1 MEGPTAVLVTKASA
15 THCRPWEDDSVYTC
29 ALNRTHSNM
38 VKFAPQD
45 EEYDKVIARIKGIVH
60 HALAIRLPRLSESSQ
75 RCLRSL
81 NFKEMDTR
89 LNDID
94 DALDGTCQWLL
105 EHETYKAWAACSRGL
120 LWIKGKPGSGKSTL
134 LKYAYQFVTET
145 PKIGDRALVLSF
157 YFHGRGAESQKTPFG
172 LFQSLL
178 HQILRQVPDVLSNL
192 VDTYEK
198 RLQEKG
204 NLSDAWE
211 WHANELWDFFDLS
224 LPRILQTRSVWL
236 FVDAL
241 DESGEENARDLFRRF
256 KSLLLKDRPSTC
268 LPVRICLSCRHY
280 PILDQDCQFV
290 INPESSNEKDIST
303 YVQTGIS
310 TSGRLRQSTI
320 PALITGRANGVFMW
334 ARLAVDEALK
344 LDSKGRGL
352 RMIEEKIKTLPP
364 ELDSLYSGL
373 VTDMDEIPASL
384 KLIQWICLATRP
396 ISLEELRWAMILDA
410 ECPYKSFRQCENA
423 EEYDCHM
430 ENRLKTLSRGL
441 AEAVPLAGSRIVVQF
456 VHQSAKDFFIDKG
469 LTILTD
475 KLKSA
480 GLTATEMDVT
490 ASAHHQLSRTCLR
503 YLAMDEIGQLTT
515 NDWHTWTS
523 KFPLIDYA
531 SRSWMVH
538 AQVGE
543 AGGVPQHDLIG
554 YFDWPSEILIKRW
567 IRICQIN
574 PSGPHPRPRDMMTLT
589 HVVSWH
595 GLLRPLQLLLDR
607 GAEVDAKD
615 GGGWTPLSWAAMGGH
630 EAVVQL
636 LLNRGA
642 EVNAK
647 DKAGSTPL
655 SQAAREGY
663 KTVVQLLLDRG
674 AEVNTKDAKGWTPLS
689 LAAIGG
695 HEAVVQLLLDRGA
708 EVNTK
713 DAEGWIALSWAAR
726 EGREALVRLLLDQG
740 AEVDVEDTDNCTPLS
755 WAVIRGHEA
764 IVQLL
769 LNRGAEVNG
778 NEKAGSTPLSWA
790 AIQGH
795 ETVVQLLLDRG
806 AKVDAKGR
814 SGWTPISLAARGGHK
829 TIVQLLLDRGAEV
842 NTKDRGGWTPIFWA
856 ARGGYKT
863 VVQLLLD
870 RGAEV
875 DAKDGDGSTPLS

>member
-1 MEGPTAVLVTKASA
+1 MPLYSLYKNIYALKHGLQDTNGKWKMEGPTAVLVTKASA

-60 HALAIRLPRLSESSQ
+60 HALAIRLPHLSESSQ

-134 LKYAYQFVTET
+134 LKHAYQFVTET

-157 YFHGRGAESQKTPFG
+157 YFHGRGAEIQKTPLG

-256 KSLLLKDRPSTC
+256 KSLLLKDHPSTC

-290 INPESSNEKDIST
+290 INPESSNKKDIST

-310 TSGRLRQSTI
+310 TSDRLRQSTI

-373 VTDMDEIPASL
+373 VADMDEIPASL
-384 KLIQWICLATRP
+384 KLIQWVCFATRP
-396 ISLEELRWAMILDA
+396 LSLEELRWAMILDA

-441 AEAVPLAGSRIVVQF
+441 AEAVPSADSRAVVQF

-480 GLTATEMDVT
+480 DPTVIKMDVT

-503 YLAMDEIGQLTT
+503 YLAMDEIGELTT
-515 NDWHTWTS
+515 DNWDTWTS

-531 SRSWMVH
+531 STSWMVH

-574 PSGPHPRPRDMMTLT
+574 PSGPHPRPQDMMTLT

-630 EAVVQL
+630 EAVV
-636 LLNRGA
+636 R
-642 EVNAK
+642 
-647 DKAGSTPL
+647 
-655 SQAAREGY
+655 
-663 KTVVQLLLDRG
+663 LLLDR
-674 AEVNTKDAKGWTPLS
+674 
-689 LAAIGG
+689 
-695 HEAVVQLLLDRGA
+695 
-708 EVNTK
+708 
-713 DAEGWIALSWAAR
+713 
-726 EGREALVRLLLDQG
+726 G

-755 WAVIRGHEA
+755 WAAIRGREA
-764 IVQLL
+764 LVRLL
-769 LNRGAEVNG
+769 LDRGAEVNAKDKDG
-778 NEKAGSTPLSWA
+778 WTALSWA
-790 AIQGH
+790 AREGH
-795 ETVVQLLLDRG
+795 KAVVQLLLDRG
-806 AKVDAKGR
+806 AHGVE
-814 SGWTPISLAARGGHK
+814 SPSYPCYT
-829 TIVQLLLDRGAEV
+829 
-842 NTKDRGGWTPIFWA
+842 
-856 ARGGYKT
+856 
-863 VVQLLLD
+863 
-870 RGAEV
+870 
-875 DAKDGDGSTPLS
+875 